1 MSDQTRKAVLKKL
14 RAFAQRTVEN
24 GCTEAEAIAAAEAMQ
39 KLQHEY
45 NMTLTDAD
53 ILDAEYV
60 TEKMQLGNQ
69 RMHPVVGA
77 VMGVAIFTSTKM
89 YKSGATLF
97 IFGEKHKVDNA
108 IYLISTIQSAMELE
122 FLNYRGTEAYL
133 RETWYHHG
141 QTIRS
146 SFMNGMAH
154 RLYHRLLQMH
164 KELMEQ
170 DVTVSPTTGNSLVVL
185 SDKALEEAFRRQNP
199 NLRSGRRQTT
209 SRSAN
214 ASAAGRS
221 AANRVGL
228 RSGVRAGSAQRA
240 LR

>member
-133 RETWYHHG
+133 RETWHHHG

-170 DVTVSPTTGNSLVVL
+170 DATVSQTTGNSLVVM
-185 SDKALEEAFRRQNP
+185 SDRALDDAFRKQNP
-199 NLRSGRRQTT
+199 NLRSARRQTT

-221 AANRVGL
+221 AADRVGL

-240 LR
+240 IR

>member
-1 MSDQTRKAVLKKL
+1 MSEQTRKAVIKKL

-69 RMHPVVGA
+69 RMHPVVGC

-89 YKSGATLF
+89 YKSGATLY

-170 DVTVSPTTGNSLVVL
+170 DVTVSQTTGNSLVVM
-185 SDKALEEAFRRQNP
+185 SDKALDEAFRRQNP

-221 AANRVGL
+221 AADRVGL

-240 LR
+240 IG

>member
-89 YKSGATLF
+89 YKAGATLY

-170 DVTVSPTTGNSLVVL
+170 DVTVSQTTGNSLVVM
-185 SDKALEEAFRRQNP
+185 SDKALDDAFRKQNP
-199 NLRSGRRQTT
+199 NLRSGRRHTT

-221 AANRVGL
+221 AADRVGL

>member
-89 YKSGATLF
+89 YKSGATLY

>member
-89 YKSGATLF
+89 YKAGATLY

-170 DVTVSPTTGNSLVVL
+170 DVTVSPTTCNSLVVL
-185 SDKALEEAFRRQNP
+185 SYKALEEAFRRQNP
-199 NLRSGRRQTT
+199 NLRSSRRQTT
-209 SRSAN
+209 TRSAN

-221 AANRVGL
+221 AADRVGL

>member
-1 MSDQTRKAVLKKL
+1 
-14 RAFAQRTVEN
+14 
-24 GCTEAEAIAAAEAMQ
+24 
-39 KLQHEY
+39 
-45 NMTLTDAD
+45 MTLTDAD

-77 VMGVAIFTSTKM
+77 VMGVGIFTSTKM

-141 QTIRS
+141 ASIRS
-146 SFMNGMAH
+146 SFMNGMVH

-164 KELMEQ
+164 KELMQQ
-170 DVTVSPTTGNSLVVL
+170 DATVSEATGNSLVVM
-185 SDKALEEAFRRQNP
+185 SDRALDDAFRKQNP
-199 NLRSGRRQTT
+199 NLRSARRQTT
-209 SRSAN
+209 TRSAN

-221 AANRVGL
+221 AADRVGL

>member
-14 RAFAQRTVEN
+14 RAFSQRTVEN

-69 RMHPVVGA
+69 RMHPVIGCA
-77 VMGVAIFTSTKM
+77 SGVSIFTGTKM
-89 YKSGATLF
+89 YKVGATLY

-133 RETWYHHG
+133 RETRYHHG

-154 RLYHRLLQMH
+154 RLYHRLMQMH
-164 KELMEQ
+164 KELMQQ
-170 DVTVSPTTGNSLVVL
+170 DTTVSGLTGNSLVVL
-185 SDKALEEAFRRQNP
+185 SDQALEEAFSREVP
-199 NLRSGRRQTT
+199 NLRRGARKTK
-209 SRSAN
+209 SRSVN

-221 AANRVGL
+221 AADRVGL
-228 RSGVRAGSAQRA
+228 RAGVRGGSAQRA

>member
-77 VMGVAIFTSTKM
+77 VMGVSIFTSTKM
-89 YKSGATLF
+89 YKSGATLY

-133 RETWYHHG
+133 RETRYHHG

-170 DVTVSPTTGNSLVVL
+170 DVTVSQTTGNSLVVM
-185 SDKALEEAFRRQNP
+185 SDKALDEAFRRKNP

-221 AANRVGL
+221 AADRVGL

>member
-89 YKSGATLF
+89 YKAGATLY

>member
-141 QTIRS
+141 ASIRS

-154 RLYHRLLQMH
+154 RLYHRLLKMH

-170 DVTVSPTTGNSLVVL
+170 DATVSQATGNSLVVM
-185 SDKALEEAFRRQNP
+185 SDKALDEAFRKQNP
-199 NLRSGRRQTT
+199 NLRSGRRYTT

-221 AANRVGL
+221 AADRVGL
-228 RSGVRAGSAQRA
+228 RSGVRAGSAQKAIR
-240 LR
+240 

>member
-69 RMHPVVGA
+69 RMHPVVGE

-89 YKSGATLF
+89 YKSGATLY

-164 KELMEQ
+164 KELMQQ
-170 DVTVSPTTGNSLVVL
+170 DATVSQTTGNSLVVM
-185 SDKALEEAFRRQNP
+185 SDKALDDAFRKQNP
-199 NLRSGRRQTT
+199 NLRSARRQTT

-221 AANRVGL
+221 AADRVGL

-240 LR
+240 IR

>member
-77 VMGVAIFTSTKM
+77 VMGVGIFTSTKM

>member
-1 MSDQTRKAVLKKL
+1 MSEQTRKAVIKKL

-53 ILDAEYV
+53 ILDAEYI

-69 RMHPVVGA
+69 RMHPVVGC

-89 YKSGATLF
+89 YKAGATLY

-164 KELMEQ
+164 KELMQQ
-170 DVTVSPTTGNSLVVL
+170 DATVSQTTGNSLVVM
-185 SDKALEEAFRRQNP
+185 SDRALDEAFRKQNP

-221 AANRVGL
+221 AADRVGL

-240 LR
+240 IG

>member
-53 ILDAEYV
+53 IEDAEYV

-69 RMHPVVGA
+69 RMHPVVGC
-77 VMGVAIFTSTKM
+77 VMGVSIFTSTKM

-122 FLNYRGTEAYL
+122 FLNYRSTDAYL
-133 RETWYHHG
+133 RETWHHHG
-141 QTIRS
+141 ASIRS

-154 RLYHRLLQMH
+154 RLYHRLMQMH
-164 KELMEQ
+164 KELMQQ
-170 DVTVSPTTGNSLVVL
+170 DATVSQATGNSLVVM
-185 SDKALEEAFRRQNP
+185 SDKALDDAFRKQNP
-199 NLRSGRRQTT
+199 NLRSGRRYTT

-221 AANRVGL
+221 AADRVGL
-228 RSGVRAGSAQRA
+228 RSGVRAGSAHKA
-240 LR
+240 IK

>member
-39 KLQHEY
+39 RLQHEY

-89 YKSGATLF
+89 YKSGATLY

>member
-77 VMGVAIFTSTKM
+77 VMGVGIFTSTKM

-170 DVTVSPTTGNSLVVL
+170 DVTVSQTTGNSLVVM
-185 SDKALEEAFRRQNP
+185 SDKALDDAFRKQNP
-199 NLRSGRRQTT
+199 NLRSGRRHTT

-221 AANRVGL
+221 AADRVGL

>member
-89 YKSGATLF
+89 YKSGATLY

-170 DVTVSPTTGNSLVVL
+170 DVTVSQTTGNSLVVM
-185 SDKALEEAFRRQNP
+185 SDKALDEAFRRQNP

-221 AANRVGL
+221 AADRVGL

>member
-77 VMGVAIFTSTKM
+77 VMGVGIFTSTKM

-170 DVTVSPTTGNSLVVL
+170 DATVSQTTGNSLVVM
-185 SDKALEEAFRRQNP
+185 SDRALDDAFRKQNP
-199 NLRSGRRQTT
+199 NLRSARRQTT

-221 AANRVGL
+221 AADRVGL

-240 LR
+240 IR

>member
-1 MSDQTRKAVLKKL
+1 MSEQTRKAVINKL

-77 VMGVAIFTSTKM
+77 VMGVSIFTSTKM
-89 YKSGATLF
+89 YKSGATLY

-170 DVTVSPTTGNSLVVL
+170 DATVSQATGNSLVVM
-185 SDKALEEAFRRQNP
+185 SDKALDEAFRRQNP

-221 AANRVGL
+221 AADRVGL

-240 LR
+240 IG